1 MSSIDPSIG
10 RNRQKKQEFE
20 SYRIPLRFRR
30 MENLHIIFWLF
41 KDLSWCLLW
50 KPLGLIMILPTL
62 YFAIHILIQTR
73 RMISEFCHNLAVVFW
88 ITANSYWMITEFLG
102 MEDNKAFAGI
112 STFGLNDISYKNLAV
127 IPFGMGIAVL
137 VYYYLFW
144 RIRNRDTSETL

>member
-10 RNRQKKQEFE
+10 RNRQKKQESE

-88 ITANSYWMITEFLG
+88 ITANAYWMITEFLG

>member
-1 MSSIDPSIG
+1 
-10 RNRQKKQEFE
+10 
-20 SYRIPLRFRR
+20 
-30 MENLHIIFWLF
+30 
-41 KDLSWCLLW
+41 
-50 KPLGLIMILPTL
+50 
-62 YFAIHILIQTR
+62 
-73 RMISEFCHNLAVVFW
+73 MISEFCHNLAVVFW